1 MADGVNQQPGLFQR
15 IGNFF
20 GAGDPSE
27 GQRIGTP
34 FFPGDPN
41 AASPTDPFAGLSR
54 PQRTML
60 GFAALRDAASAL
72 EGRDTNFF
80 AESLGGF
87 EEARERE
94 RLRAQGEMQNR
105 VGALQALATLNE
117 QMRFNQ
123 AFGLPTDPATDA
135 LRNALMQAAGLSSG
149 AAPMAG
155 GAPSVVAPA
164 QGGTRLPQGE
174 VFDPTTGQTI
184 PYTGEP
190 EGPQPAPAT
199 PAAPA
204 PASQGQDFEAQRQ
217 AIFEQM
223 RNRIA
228 AGAGVA
234 DLQAQLDDINRREV
248 EASSAQ
254 ATETEEEETREMR
267 IERGRQ
273 VVMPRIDAALSFL
286 ITGYDDAGQP
296 ILNPALTTV
305 GGLRALEAT
314 NPAAYRQYVNALQ
327 TLGSDVLIETLNR
340 ATFGSLSE
348 QEMRVAMGF
357 EGSLDP
363 ADPYG
368 TLQTLLQMRRNFE
381 NLFGSD
387 LPQGQGTNLP
397 SVSWD

>member
-1 MADGVNQQPGLFQR
+1 MVDGVNQQPGLFQR

-20 GAGDPSE
+20 GGD
-27 GQRIGTP
+27 
-34 FFPGDPN
+34 DPN
-41 AASPTDPFAGLSR
+41 AGQPTDPFAGLSR

-60 GFAALRDAASAL
+60 GFAALRDAAASL
-72 EGRDTNFF
+72 EGRDSNFF
-80 AESLGGF
+80 QSALGGF

-94 RLRAQGEMQNR
+94 RLRTQG
-105 VGALQALATLNE
+105 
-117 QMRFNQ
+117 
-123 AFGLPTDPATDA
+123 
-135 LRNALMQAAGLSSG
+135 
-149 AAPMAG
+149 
-155 GAPSVVAPA
+155 
-164 QGGTRLPQGE
+164 
-174 VFDPTTGQTI
+174 
-184 PYTGEP
+184 
-190 EGPQPAPAT
+190 
-199 PAAPA
+199 APA

-254 ATETEEEETREMR
+254 ATEAEEEETREMR
-267 IERGRQ
+267 LERGRQ
-273 VVMPRIDAALSFL
+273 VVMPRIDAALDFL
-286 ITGYDDAGQP
+286 ISGYDENGQP
-296 ILNPALTTV
+296 IPNFALSTV

-348 QEMRVAMGF
+348 EEMRVAMGF

-381 NLFGSD
+381 NLLGSGS
-387 LPQGQGTNLP
+387 PQGQGTNLP
-397 SVSWD
+397 PVNWD

>member
-1 MADGVNQQPGLFQR
+1 MVDGVNQQPGLFQR

-20 GAGDPSE
+20 GGD
-27 GQRIGTP
+27 
-34 FFPGDPN
+34 DPN
-41 AASPTDPFAGLSR
+41 AGQPTDPFAGLSR

-60 GFAALRDAASAL
+60 GFAALRDAAGAL

-80 AESLGGF
+80 QSAMGGF
-87 EEARERE
+87 EQARERE

-117 QMRFNQ
+117 QMRYNQ
-123 AFGLPTDPATDA
+123 AFGLPTDPATEA
-135 LRNALMQAAGLSSG
+135 LRQALMTSAGLGSG

-164 QGGTRLPQGE
+164 QGGTRLPYEE
-174 VFDPTTGQTI
+174 VFDPTTGTTV

-267 IERGRQ
+267 LERGRQ
-273 VVMPRIDAALSFL
+273 VVMPRIEAALDFL
-286 ITGYDDAGQP
+286 ISGYDENNQP
-296 ILNPALTTV
+296 IPNFALSTV
-305 GGLRALEAT
+305 GGLRALEAA
-314 NPAAYRQYVNALQ
+314 NPAAYRQYVNALE

-340 ATFGSLSE
+340 ATFGALSE
-348 QEMRVAMGF
+348 KEMRVAMGF

-381 NLFGSD
+381 NLLGSGS
-387 LPQGQGTNLP
+387 PQGQGTNLP